1 MVGREVE
8 VLPGKDLLFTWKGK
22 RKLFELVGARTET
35 EFANKMAELAKTDG
49 LDDELFA
56 DMYYIGLNW
65 RKDGPV
71 IPREEV
77 ADIIEEFCQVNG
89 FGSNEVRDKLIDAFC
104 ESGIYDKN
112 VIMASRKLQAQ
123 MAEDKLRE
131 LTKKKDSG
139 KSDTGEAGQTSTLTN

>member
-22 RKLFELVGARTET
+22 RNLFELVGPRTET

-131 LTKKKDSG
+131 LTKMKDSG